1 MGVSPQQGRC
11 ASAWVGYQHLY
22 LWRCI
27 QNRCRTK
34 QLFPPLHWEVWCTAL
49 DTEVVGQGAV
59 RMNIYWMLWSDE
71 EYVLFGVWITVPISN
86 VKFLLTSFLIYILT
100 SFPYTLLRTLLLP
113 TQNDFDSYLHVSLD
127 VSISCCCVDSI
138 IQHQLTSLV
147 NAIFPIVWIRKKRSS
162 LLFKILLVNIIKLLV
177 ATLFMEMRTST
188 FIVKHRARQKQKK

>member
-1 MGVSPQQGRC
+1 MFVKCIILCTFVCYWYEYDTAPSCTSVLQPRVLLGYSRQKCHPSTAAGLGWVLQCCSHCSEHHVLGVMGVSPQQGRC

-86 VKFLLTSFLIYILT
+86 VKFSF
-100 SFPYTLLRTLLLP
+100 
-113 TQNDFDSYLHVSLD
+113 D
-127 VSISCCCVDSI
+127 
-138 IQHQLTSLV
+138 
-147 NAIFPIVWIRKKRSS
+147 
-162 LLFKILLVNIIKLLV
+162 
-177 ATLFMEMRTST
+177 
-188 FIVKHRARQKQKK
+188 